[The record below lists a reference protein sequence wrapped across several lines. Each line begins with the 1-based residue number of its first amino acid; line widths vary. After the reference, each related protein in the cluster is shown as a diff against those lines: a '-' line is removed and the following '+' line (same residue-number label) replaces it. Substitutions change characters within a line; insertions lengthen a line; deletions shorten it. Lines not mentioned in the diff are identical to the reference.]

1 MISSDIIDQYEPDHC
16 QEARCVTL
24 LSSHPEDTI
33 FAREHIDEMKLY
45 ARILWLGVNLQ
56 RVTHQLFQSFGND
69 LNKKSFII
77 LHWTP
82 SEIVDGDIEYDLIT
96 MPRCEQFKTE
106 KSQNTMCK
114 YELTPI
120 LKYCS
125 VQLKRLISVHS
136 NLSQFSFTRDYE
148 KQIMQM
154 YNKATEVQAQGQLL
168 QSKEK
173 IYNSI
178 ASKIAKELI
187 EPSTTVIRS
196 KRQIFIG
203 GLYPKRNES
212 ENEHKGKQKFLYL
225 KIFSG
230 SQRFSNA
237 HF

>member
-1 MISSDIIDQYEPDHC
+1 MVICSDIVDKYEPDYCKKAH
-16 QEARCVTL
+16 CVTL

-33 FAREHIDEMKLY
+33 FAREHIEEMKLY
-45 ARILWLGVNLQ
+45 ARILWLGDNLQ
-56 RVTHQLFQSFGND
+56 RVTHELFQSFRND
-69 LNKKSFII
+69 LNQKSFIV

-125 VQLKRLISVHS
+125 AQSKRLIPVHS
-136 NLSQFSFTRDYE
+136 ILGQFSFTRDYE

-154 YNKATEVQAQGQLL
+154 YNNATEVQAQGQMLR
-168 QSKEK
+168 SKEK
-173 IYNSI
+173 IYDSI
-178 ASKIAKELI
+178 ACQCLKTHKIYQELI
-187 EPSTTVIRS
+187 EPTTTVTRS

-203 GLYPKRNES
+203 GLYPKREES
-212 ENEHKGKQKFLYL
+212 ENEHKGKKNKQFLYL
-225 KIFSG
+225 F
-230 SQRFSNA
+230 NP
-237 HF
+237 